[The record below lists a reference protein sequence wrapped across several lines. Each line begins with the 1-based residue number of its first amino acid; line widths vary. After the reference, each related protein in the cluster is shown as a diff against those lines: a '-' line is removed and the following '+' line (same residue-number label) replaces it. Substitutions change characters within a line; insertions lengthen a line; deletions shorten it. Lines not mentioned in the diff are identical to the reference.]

1 MDRIDVDLSTKL
13 GPLEL
18 KNPVIAASGTFGY
31 GREYCRFVPPDS
43 LGGIVVKGISL
54 KPKAGN
60 PPPRIV
66 ETPSGM
72 LNAIGLANIGVE
84 AFVEEKL
91 PWLRTLETKVFVN
104 IYGHRLEEYRAVASA
119 LRGLE
124 GVDALEVNV
133 SCPNVEKGGM
143 AFGTDP
149 KMAARV
155 TELVVSST
163 DKPVIVKLTPN
174 VTDITEI
181 AKAVEAAGAH
191 GLSLINTI
199 TGMAVDVETSRPRLA
214 NVWGGLSGPAIRPV
228 ALYMVYRVV
237 RSVKIPVI
245 GIGGIMEAR
254 DALEFLITGARAVQI
269 GTANFVNPRATLQII
284 QGLRDYCVHKG
295 IGKLSQII
303 DTLET

>member
-1 MDRIDVDLSTKL
+1 MDPRGVDLGTAL

-31 GREYCRFVPPDS
+31 GREYSSIVPPGS

-54 KPKAGN
+54 EPKAGN

-84 AFVEEKL
+84 AFIEEKL
-91 PWLRTLETKVFVN
+91 PWLRSLDTKVFVN

-119 LRGLE
+119 FKGLE
-124 GVDALEVNV
+124 GVDALEVNI
-133 SCPNVEKGGM
+133 SCPNVDKGGM

-149 KMAARV
+149 GMAARV
-155 TELVVSST
+155 TEAVLSST

-199 TGMAVDVETSRPRLA
+199 AGMAVDVETRMPRLA

-228 ALYMVYRVV
+228 AVYMVYRVV

-245 GIGGIMEAR
+245 GIGGILEAR
-254 DALEFLITGARAVQI
+254 DALEFLISGARAVQV
-269 GTANFVNPRATLQII
+269 GTANFVNPKATLEII
-284 QGLRDYCVHKG
+284 QGLRDYCARKG
-295 IGKLSQII
+295 IAKLSQII
-303 DTLET
+303 GTLET